1 MTVPIPLR
9 YEGQGYFR
17 AIYPKRCADIPLGV
31 AAWRQ
36 VEHRSPESHKHY
48 FACIAD
54 AWGNLPEALAD
65 EHPSPEHLRHFAL
78 IKAGYCTE
86 TKVVCATNGDALAL
100 ASYASKSDTFAL
112 VNIVGRVVT
121 IWRAESQS
129 VKAMGGK
136 KFQES
141 KEAVLRVISEMI
153 GADAAQGGMAA

>member
-1 MTVPIPLR
+1 MTPIPLKH
-9 YEGQGYFR
+9 EGDGLFR

-31 AAWRQ
+31 AAWQ
-36 VEHRSPESHKHY
+36 MVEHRSSESHRHY

-86 TKVVCATNGDALAL
+86 RKVVCATNSEALIL
-100 ASYASKSDTFAL
+100 ASYSAEADKFAL
-112 VNIVGRVVT
+112 VNIMGRVVT

-129 VKAMGGK
+129 IPAMGGK

-141 KEAVLRVISEMI
+141 KEAVLRVISAMI

>member
-1 MTVPIPLR
+1 MKPIPLKH
-9 YEGQGYFR
+9 EGHGVFR
-17 AIYPKRCADIPLGV
+17 ALYPKRCADIPVGV
-31 AAWRQ
+31 AAWSI
-36 VEHRSPESHKHY
+36 VDPRSSESHRHY

-86 TKVVCATNGDALAL
+86 TRVVCATNGDALQL
-100 ASYASKSDTFAL
+100 AAYVSKSDTFAL
-112 VNIVGRVVT
+112 VNVMGRVVT

-129 VKAMGGK
+129 VPAMGGK

-141 KEAVLRVISEMI
+141 NTAVLDVISAMI